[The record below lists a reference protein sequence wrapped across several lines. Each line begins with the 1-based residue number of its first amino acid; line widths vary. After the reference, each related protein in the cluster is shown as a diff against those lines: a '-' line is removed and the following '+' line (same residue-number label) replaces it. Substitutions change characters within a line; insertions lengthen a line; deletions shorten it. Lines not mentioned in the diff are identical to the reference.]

1 MLRTFRLIDA
11 GVLSAVGLLAA
22 ACAESGAPT
31 APTAVFRTDLITC
44 AAAVRAG
51 TLSCASAQPS
61 VAPQAGRAS
70 GMSLDRIFGGQ
81 GALVRLASSG
91 TSYNSGTQIF
101 SSNVTLENL
110 IAQPMNTA
118 DGTTPDAGG
127 IKVFFNSGPTVT
139 GGTGG
144 PVNVANSDGTGTFLG
159 SSQQY
164 FLYSDGAVL
173 ASGSTT
179 SAKSWQFS
187 VPATVTTFEFQV
199 FVSTRLPDEV
209 NPIVALGLSRSPAA
223 LTIAPGG
230 SGTATVLLTR
240 TNFTGAVSLSLDA
253 PSGITGSFSPASA
266 TGTTSTLTV
275 NVDNTVA
282 LGPYTLNVFGL
293 STAGTR
299 ATTLSLTVG
308 TAGGSGNVTA
318 DFSGCPVAE
327 RAVWVGAQDG
337 TNAWARITG
346 SGDVYHF
353 TIGSGGGGLAYV
365 VVGAGGAATTT
376 VQYRTQAEFTAGTLV
391 FCAPP
396 ATGKTINGTVAG
408 ITATDLA
415 TISLGGSAAT
425 VFGFGSPD
433 FQLSDVPNG
442 AQDLVAARRDF
453 SGVLSSVI
461 IHRNQNPADNGSVGT
476 LDFSGVD
483 AFTPATATIT
493 LNGLLGGE
501 NVTQGMFYQV
511 AANCATASL
520 YSGGTAGASFTASG
534 IPSGQQVSTD
544 FHGLSVFASTTTG
557 TRLLTE
563 YFHTLA
569 NRTVTLGANMPTPT
583 ITTLAG
589 PYERL
594 QAAYTLPT
602 DYEGATSFGYS
613 DANSPNSHSVGI
625 DATFG
630 FLGGTATT
638 LALPDFSGLSGFDVN
653 WPPASSSTGTWTVSG
668 TSTFTAACTE
678 GADLKSASVNGT
690 F

>member
-11 GVLSAVGLLAA
+11 SVLSAVGLLAA
-22 ACAESGAPT
+22 ACAEPGAPT
-31 APTAVFRTDLITC
+31 APTTLFRTDLITC

-51 TLSCASAQPS
+51 TLTCAAAHPGATPHVQ
-61 VAPQAGRAS
+61 RAS
-70 GMSLDRIFGGQ
+70 GMSLDLVVGGQ
-81 GALVRLASSG
+81 GALVRLASSN
-91 TSYNSGTQIF
+91 TSSNSGTQTF
-101 SSNVTLENL
+101 QSDVTLENL
-110 IAQPMNTA
+110 IAQSMNTA

-127 IKVFFNSGPTVT
+127 IKVFFNSDPSTT
-139 GGTGG
+139 GGTGM
-144 PVNVANSDGTGTFLG
+144 VTVKNADGTGTFTAA
-159 SSQQY
+159 SQPF
-164 FLYSDGAVL
+164 FLYQDGATL

-179 SAKSWQFS
+179 SAKTWQFT
-187 VPATVTTFEFQV
+187 VPTTVTTFEFQV
-199 FVSTRLPDEV
+199 FVTTRLPDEV
-209 NPIVALGLSRSPAA
+209 DPIVALGLSRTPAA

-266 TGTTSTLTV
+266 TGTSSTLTV
-275 NVDNTVA
+275 DVGNTVA
-282 LGPYTLNVFGL
+282 PGVDTLNVFGS
-293 STAGTR
+293 STATGFR
-299 ATTLSLTVG
+299 ATKLILTVG
-308 TAGGSGNVTA
+308 TGGGSGNVTV

-365 VVGAGGAATTT
+365 VVGASGAATTT

-408 ITATDLA
+408 ITPTDLA
-415 TISLGGSAAT
+415 TISLGGSSAT

-433 FQLSDVPNG
+433 FQLTGVPDG

-453 SGVLSSVI
+453 SGGLSSVI
-461 IHRNQNPADNGSVGT
+461 IQRNQNPADNGSVGT
-476 LDFSGVD
+476 LDFSVD
-483 AFTPATATIT
+483 GFAPATATIT

-520 YSGGTAGASFTASG
+520 YSGGTGGASFTASG
-534 IPSGQQVSTD
+534 IPSAKQNPTD

-569 NRTVTLGANMPTPT
+569 DRTVTLGANMPTPT

-602 DYEGATSFGYS
+602 DYEGSTGFEYDDGAGK
-613 DANSPNSHSVGI
+613 SVSI
-625 DATFG
+625 SATFG
-630 FLGGTATT
+630 FLGGTSTT
-638 LALPDFSGLSGFDVN
+638 LALADYSALSGWDNN

-668 TSTFTAACTE
+668 VSPVASACTE
-678 GADLKSASVNGT
+678 GATLKTASVNGT